1 MAAKCQIIT
10 RSQLEKMDSEQH
22 VESFLTLQD
31 EILGKQTE
39 LLQQSENTVIKR
51 RLAIV
56 ENKSCLLKS
65 NTKKLNEQLSNV
77 DCCQFKPE
85 QYSRVYLKYTSLY

>member
-39 LLQQSENTVIKR
+39 LLQKVKILS
-51 RLAIV
+51 
-56 ENKSCLLKS
+56 LK
-65 NTKKLNEQLSNV
+65 EV
-77 DCCQFKPE
+77 
-85 QYSRVYLKYTSLY
+85 